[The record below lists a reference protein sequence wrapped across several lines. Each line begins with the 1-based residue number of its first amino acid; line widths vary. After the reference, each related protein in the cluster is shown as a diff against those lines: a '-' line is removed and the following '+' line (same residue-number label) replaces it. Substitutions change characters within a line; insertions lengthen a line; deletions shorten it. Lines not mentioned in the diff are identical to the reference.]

1 MNPAAHPADSA
12 SAACPYLLK
21 AGPFSTHGRVLE
33 FLGGLPET
41 TRILD
46 VGAATGYLG
55 AALGSQGFRSVSGI
69 ELNPAWAEQ
78 AKPHYEKLAVL
89 DAERDPL
96 PWDDESFEAVVL
108 ADFIEHVR
116 DGVGVLKKVA
126 RLAAPGGRILISVP
140 NVAHW
145 SVRMSLLLGRFDYRP
160 CGILDQGHLR
170 FFTLKTARALIRDA
184 GLALKRTTAIPLPI
198 ARWYNRSAWA
208 FPLRA
213 VEALDGGLAS
223 LWPPFFSYQFLLLA
237 RKE

>member
-1 MNPAAHPADSA
+1 MSSAQLSGSA
-12 SAACPYLLK
+12 SCPYGIKRGSL
-21 AGPFSTHGRVLE
+21 STHGQILE
-33 FLGGLPET
+33 FFKTLPQA

-46 VGAATGYLG
+46 VGTATGYLG
-55 AALGSQGFRSVSGI
+55 AALKRQGFHAVSGV
-69 ELNPAWAEQ
+69 ELNPTWADQ

-89 DAERDPL
+89 NAEEDPL
-96 PWDDESFEAVVL
+96 PWDDGSFDVAIL

-116 DGVGVLKKVA
+116 DGVGVLKKLA
-126 RLAAPGGRILISVP
+126 RLAAPGGWILISVP

-145 SVRMSLLLGRFDYRP
+145 SVRMSLLLGRFNYRP

-170 FFTLKTARALIRDA
+170 FFTLKTARALIREA
-184 GLALKRTTAIPLPI
+184 GLVLKRTTAIPLPI
-198 ARWYNRSAWA
+198 ARWYSNSAWT

-213 VEALDGGLAS
+213 VEALDGGLAR